1 MKKESTR
8 IGVGRRPA
16 ESKNGGGRV
25 SGILFTLGVIAICTA
40 LILPMSRKEPPQPP
54 VDAVSVMSLGTSE
67 KEKLA
72 EPEKIASAEPE
83 WSIFE
88 YIGELIAG
96 LLSRGE

>member
-1 MKKESTR
+1 MKKESMK
-8 IGVGRRPA
+8 IGVERRSA
-16 ESKNGGGRV
+16 ESKENSGKTY
-25 SGILFTLGVIAICTA
+25 GILFTLGVIAICAA

-54 VDAVSVMSLGTSE
+54 ADAISVMSLGTVE

-72 EPEKIASAEPE
+72 EPEIIASAEPE